1 MSNYDYFAMLNR
13 NENIIVKKTEQFAD
27 RIIKMCK
34 YLSKKKSGDK
44 DMIRQIYRSGTSVGA
59 NTAESQYAQSRA
71 DFLTKLTIA
80 LKEANETKYWLGRLH
95 SGNNLTDKE
104 YESIKTDNEEIIKI
118 LTSITGKVKRSEQ
131 E

>member
-1 MSNYDYFAMLNR
+1 MLNR
-13 NENIIVKKTEQFAD
+13 GENIIVKKTEQFAD

-34 YLSKKKSGDK
+34 YLSKKRSGDK

-104 YESIKTDNEEIIKI
+104 YESIKADNEEIIKI

>member
-1 MSNYDYFAMLNR
+1 MLNR
-13 NENIIVKKTEQFAD
+13 GENIIVKKTEQFAD

-34 YLSKKKSGDK
+34 YLSKKRSGDK

-95 SGNNLTDKE
+95 SGKNLTDKE
-104 YESIKTDNEEIIKI
+104 YESIKTDIEEIIKI

>member
-1 MSNYDYFAMLNR
+1 MLNR
-13 NENIIVKKTEQFAD
+13 GENIIVKKTEQFAD

-34 YLSKKKSGDK
+34 YLSKKRSGDK

-104 YESIKTDNEEIIKI
+104 YESIKTDIEEIIKI

>member
-1 MSNYDYFAMLNR
+1 MLNR

-34 YLSKKKSGDK
+34 YLSKKRSGDK
-44 DMIRQIYRSGTSVGA
+44 DMIRQIYRSGTSIGA

-104 YESIKTDNEEIIKI
+104 YESIKADNEEIIKI

>member
-1 MSNYDYFAMLNR
+1 MLNR

-34 YLSKKKSGDK
+34 YLSKKRSGDK
-44 DMIRQIYRSGTSVGA
+44 DMIRQIYRSGTSIGA

-95 SGNNLTDKE
+95 SGKNLTDKE
-104 YESIKTDNEEIIKI
+104 YESIKMDNEEIIKI

>member
-1 MSNYDYFAMLNR
+1 MLNR
-13 NENIIVKKTEQFAD
+13 GENIIVKKTEQFAD

-34 YLSKKKSGDK
+34 YLSKKRSGDK

-80 LKEANETKYWLGRLH
+80 LKEANETKYWLNRLMT
-95 SGNNLTDKE
+95 GGYLNDVE
-104 YESIKTDNEEIIKI
+104 YNSIISDNVEIINI
-118 LTSITGKVKRSEQ
+118 LVKITGTTKESLKK
-131 E
+131 

>member
-1 MSNYDYFAMLNR
+1 MMER
-13 NENIIVKKTEQFAD
+13 PENIIVKKTELFAD

-71 DFLTKLTIA
+71 DFLKSMS
-80 LKEANETKYWLGRLH
+80 R
-95 SGNNLTDKE
+95 
-104 YESIKTDNEEIIKI
+104 
-118 LTSITGKVKRSEQ
+118 
-131 E
+131 

>member
-1 MSNYDYFAMLNR
+1 MLNR

-34 YLSKKKSGDK
+34 YLSKKRSGDK

-104 YESIKTDNEEIIKI
+104 YDSIKTDNEEIIKI

>member
-1 MSNYDYFAMLNR
+1 MSNYDYFTMLNR

-34 YLSKKKSGDK
+34 YLSKKRSGDK
-44 DMIRQIYRSGTSVGA
+44 DMIRQIYRSGTSIGA

-95 SGNNLTDKE
+95 SGKNLTDKE
-104 YESIKTDNEEIIKI
+104 YESIKMDNEDIIKI

>member
-1 MSNYDYFAMLNR
+1 MLNR

-95 SGNNLTDKE
+95 SGKNLTDKE
-104 YESIKTDNEEIIKI
+104 YESIKMDNEEIIKI

>member
-1 MSNYDYFAMLNR
+1 MLNR
-13 NENIIVKKTEQFAD
+13 GENIIVKKTEQFAD

-34 YLSKKKSGDK
+34 YLSKKRSGDK

-95 SGNNLTDKE
+95 SGKNLTDKE
-104 YESIKTDNEEIIKI
+104 YESIKMDNEEIIKI